1 MAYIKNYNYMEK
13 IYNITFNQIDKQ
25 IQIYFENN
33 HYFSNYSLNQIME
46 KLEKEVIKISK
57 FDEITNINKKKK
69 KLKNV
74 FDIRKCM
81 NENINKKKLK
91 FNSSYANCISS
102 IWELYPEDDVKDN
115 KSEKDTFQINFYC
128 ESKIYKLLL
137 IYFNKNHILIN
148 ENEDQSNML
157 IQTEICKIPDKFV
170 KSKSINNI
178 NELKN
183 ENKIESMNNIVEL
196 KNENIIESINNIN
209 EIENQN
215 KIEYNNNVHYKKVFI
230 LKNIDEL
237 DDDFVNLMEVEYIN
251 QIFIIF
257 MNINNHK
264 KEENLKSEL
273 KNKLSDFLSENAEV
287 DIKKYFDWNNIR
299 ILNEYNE
306 LSLTILKIYLYFNQI
321 DDYDLFDFINKNNII
336 VQNIEGLKEE
346 MEQLNKNDHFINIK
360 LCGNSSTG
368 KSTFINTILGEKRS
382 LIEGSSGT
390 SKKNHIFISKKYNLK
405 FIDDLGFDKG
415 DEGKINEEID
425 DLKNKKHRIIIDKNI
440 ELSYGYYNDS
450 RNKINL
456 LLFFS
461 RYDTPYN
468 INSQQLKFMKNIDNK
483 EIPIIF
489 VINFCDDKIF
499 EDKLKYK
506 NNKNRCKSF
515 NNKYLRLLET
525 MAKELED
532 KEQIQ
537 FIKKKKIP
545 INCLNKKGYH
555 SLFKKIYKLFKDS
568 MVKNEII
575 EKLKSGDNYAS
586 PNKDL
591 KNLLE
596 TNIFFKDIKSEDIIS
611 QQLKESVVLIKDL
624 ILKLT
629 GQYSGEILLPW
640 FAIMNSIKKYIYWRP
655 KKEFYPL
662 LTDLVFDIYDIF
674 GEVKKQNECSEFIQ
688 KCLDNYFKISENG
701 ELDFEEFKNDIIKF
715 RNLFYNLENN
725 FSVKEENQ
733 NDSIKEKI
741 LKISEDNFSNI
752 GKFFLEEEKKF
763 FENQINDAIKA
774 KSNDKKISIIYDDS
788 YLTENDDDEA
798 TELIVVDNISKY
810 KKEFNNIKEKI
821 SNYIK
826 KKFGI
831 RHGESIVDNNKDKIL
846 LRIFLINLVCKQLI
860 DELCEKS
867 QNIWDFF
874 LNLAEQYNSSV
885 EGLIKLKDY
894 YKE

>member
-1 MAYIKNYNYMEK
+1 
-13 IYNITFNQIDKQ
+13 
-25 IQIYFENN
+25 
-33 HYFSNYSLNQIME
+33 
-46 KLEKEVIKISK
+46 
-57 FDEITNINKKKK
+57 
-69 KLKNV
+69 
-74 FDIRKCM
+74 
-81 NENINKKKLK
+81 
-91 FNSSYANCISS
+91 
-102 IWELYPEDDVKDN
+102 
-115 KSEKDTFQINFYC
+115 
-128 ESKIYKLLL
+128 
-137 IYFNKNHILIN
+137 
-148 ENEDQSNML
+148 
-157 IQTEICKIPDKFV
+157 
-170 KSKSINNI
+170 
-178 NELKN
+178 
-183 ENKIESMNNIVEL
+183 
-196 KNENIIESINNIN
+196 
-209 EIENQN
+209 
-215 KIEYNNNVHYKKVFI
+215 
-230 LKNIDEL
+230 
-237 DDDFVNLMEVEYIN
+237 
-251 QIFIIF
+251 
-257 MNINNHK
+257 
-264 KEENLKSEL
+264 
-273 KNKLSDFLSENAEV
+273 
-287 DIKKYFDWNNIR
+287 
-299 ILNEYNE
+299 
-306 LSLTILKIYLYFNQI
+306 
-321 DDYDLFDFINKNNII
+321 
-336 VQNIEGLKEE
+336 
-346 MEQLNKNDHFINIK
+346 
-360 LCGNSSTG
+360 
-368 KSTFINTILGEKRS
+368 
-382 LIEGSSGT
+382 
-390 SKKNHIFISKKYNLK
+390 
-405 FIDDLGFDKG
+405 
-415 DEGKINEEID
+415 
-425 DLKNKKHRIIIDKNI
+425 
-440 ELSYGYYNDS
+440 
-450 RNKINL
+450 
-456 LLFFS
+456 
-461 RYDTPYN
+461 
-468 INSQQLKFMKNIDNK
+468 MKNIDNK

-499 EDKLKYK
+499 EDKLRYK

-763 FENQINDAIKA
+763 FVNQINDAIKT
-774 KSNDKKISIIYDDS
+774 KSNDKKISIIYDES
-788 YLTENDDDEA
+788 NLIENDDDEA
-798 TELIVVDNISKY
+798 TELICVDNISKY

>member
-183 ENKIESMNNIVEL
+183 ENKIESMNNIIEL

-674 GEVKKQNECSEFIQ
+674 GEVKNKNECSEFIQ
-688 KCLDNYFKISENG
+688 KSLDNYFKISENG

>member
-13 IYNITFNQIDKQ
+13 IYNITFNQLDKQ

-170 KSKSINNI
+170 ESKSINNI

-183 ENKIESMNNIVEL
+183 ENKKESMNNIVEL

-390 SKKNHIFISKKYNLK
+390 SKK
-405 FIDDLGFDKG
+405 
-415 DEGKINEEID
+415 
-425 DLKNKKHRIIIDKNI
+425 IIYLLVKNI
-440 ELSYGYYNDS
+440 
-450 RNKINL
+450 I
-456 LLFFS
+456 
-461 RYDTPYN
+461 
-468 INSQQLKFMKNIDNK
+468 
-483 EIPIIF
+483 
-489 VINFCDDKIF
+489 
-499 EDKLKYK
+499 
-506 NNKNRCKSF
+506 
-515 NNKYLRLLET
+515 
-525 MAKELED
+525 
-532 KEQIQ
+532 
-537 FIKKKKIP
+537 
-545 INCLNKKGYH
+545 
-555 SLFKKIYKLFKDS
+555 
-568 MVKNEII
+568 
-575 EKLKSGDNYAS
+575 
-586 PNKDL
+586 
-591 KNLLE
+591 
-596 TNIFFKDIKSEDIIS
+596 
-611 QQLKESVVLIKDL
+611 
-624 ILKLT
+624 
-629 GQYSGEILLPW
+629 
-640 FAIMNSIKKYIYWRP
+640 
-655 KKEFYPL
+655 
-662 LTDLVFDIYDIF
+662 
-674 GEVKKQNECSEFIQ
+674 
-688 KCLDNYFKISENG
+688 
-701 ELDFEEFKNDIIKF
+701 
-715 RNLFYNLENN
+715 
-725 FSVKEENQ
+725 
-733 NDSIKEKI
+733 
-741 LKISEDNFSNI
+741 
-752 GKFFLEEEKKF
+752 
-763 FENQINDAIKA
+763 
-774 KSNDKKISIIYDDS
+774 
-788 YLTENDDDEA
+788 
-798 TELIVVDNISKY
+798 
-810 KKEFNNIKEKI
+810 
-821 SNYIK
+821 
-826 KKFGI
+826 
-831 RHGESIVDNNKDKIL
+831 
-846 LRIFLINLVCKQLI
+846 
-860 DELCEKS
+860 
-867 QNIWDFF
+867 
-874 LNLAEQYNSSV
+874 
-885 EGLIKLKDY
+885 
-894 YKE
+894 